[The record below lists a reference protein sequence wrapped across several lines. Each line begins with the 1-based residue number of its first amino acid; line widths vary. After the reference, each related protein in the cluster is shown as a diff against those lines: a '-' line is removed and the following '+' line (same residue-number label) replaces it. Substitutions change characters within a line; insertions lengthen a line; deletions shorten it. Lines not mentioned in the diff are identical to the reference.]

1 MKEKLNSILRVLI
14 FLCLSGLL
22 LFLAFRKVE
31 FQKIAQALVSAKYG
45 WLVLSFTFSMFAFF
59 SRARR
64 WILMIR
70 PLGHNPSFR
79 NTYHAMM
86 TGYLVNFA
94 LPRMGEVSKC
104 VALGKKE
111 KIPVDSLIGTVIVER
126 TFDVISML
134 AIMFL
139 MIILRGD
146 LMGTFIGDN
155 VIDPLFNKVA
165 SPFNSSLVP
174 LVITGIVIA
183 ALALAI
189 FLGRKSLM
197 KNPLFARIAGFIKG
211 IGEGLR
217 SFYRMDNRLE
227 FIFHTIF
234 IWVNYI
240 LMSWVVVFMIPAT
253 SHLTFADATFI
264 LVIGSLGMSAPVQ
277 GGIGAFHWIV
287 SRGLHLVYGISLED
301 GLAYATLAHESQ
313 FILIALLGAWSFYRL
328 LRGRSTGPGKKED
341 AGSNTVNNINDGKK

>member
-1 MKEKLNSILRVLI
+1 MKDKLNSISRVFI
-14 FLCLSGLL
+14 FLCLSGIL

-31 FQKIAQALVSAKYG
+31 FDKIAAALVSAKYG
-45 WLVLSFTFSMFAFF
+45 WLILSFTFSMFAFF

-86 TGYLVNFA
+86 TGYLVNFG

-139 MIILRGD
+139 MFILRGD

-155 VIDPLFNKVA
+155 VIDPLYNKLV
-165 SPFNSSLVP
+165 SPFGSSLV
-174 LVITGIVIA
+174 LVIVTVAVIII
-183 ALALAI
+183 LALSLYLA
-189 FLGRKSLM
+189 RKSLM
-197 KNPLFARIAGFIKG
+197 KNPLFARIAKFFKG

-217 SFYRMDNRLE
+217 SFYRMDNRPE

-240 LMSWVVVFMIPAT
+240 MMSWVIVFMIPAT

-313 FILIALLGAWSFYRL
+313 FILIALLGAYSFYRL
-328 LRGRSTGPGKKED
+328 LGKRSPHPVTGVNVDINTDNQINNGKK
-341 AGSNTVNNINDGKK
+341 